1 MIKII
6 SVRALQL
13 MKFTVLPIFF
23 LLLISCNDKLD
34 DKYTTNIKIKKN
46 ALEIPINNKTS
57 NISRGLQA
65 YSDHKNEFLFNI
77 NWGQNSLQLY
87 DIATG
92 DLIKRIF
99 FQIEGDRAVGRIFGF
114 HVHNLDSIFLFN
126 QQSPEIVMIDTANVI
141 KIRIEY
147 NPPKGYSNAFV
158 HNAYFISHPFLKGN
172 KLIVKTHLQGNYQK
186 MTDVE
191 LEQKPTSYSINLENG
206 DVELLPQKYPEDYLN
221 KGLKFYEYSMAG
233 NANKIVFSLFG
244 DHRLFYSSTNEGDE
258 VQVKEVKSK
267 YLADEL
273 PLFPINRARE
283 ETYKYL
289 FASDHYESLIYDQY
303 RNIYYRFAFPQQETE
318 NMEELNQL
326 REAPNSFSVIILDEN
341 LDVIDEVLFD
351 ESKHIPNNV
360 FIGRKGLYISTSHPN
375 NPDNKEDKMVFDLVE
390 L

>member
-1 MIKII
+1 
-6 SVRALQL
+6 
-13 MKFTVLPIFF
+13 MKNYLLITF
-23 LLLISCNDKLD
+23 LLILSVSC
-34 DKYTTNIKIKKN
+34 TNEDSKKSTIDIEIVKN
-46 ALEIPINNKTS
+46 ALVVPIDNKTS

-87 DIATG
+87 DVANG
-92 DLIKRIF
+92 DLIKEIF
-99 FQIEGDRAVGRIFGF
+99 FQSEGDKAVGRIFGF

-126 QQSPEIVMIDTANVI
+126 QQSPEILMIDTANVI
-141 KIRIEY
+141 KSRIEY

-191 LEQKPTSYSINLENG
+191 LEQKPISYSINLENG

-244 DHRLFYSSTNEGDE
+244 DHRLFYNSTNDGDE

-273 PLFPINRARE
+273 PLFPINGARQ

-289 FASDHYESLIYDQY
+289 FGSDHYESLLYDEF

-326 REAPNSFSVIILDEN
+326 REAPNSFSVMILNEN
-341 LDVIDEVLFD
+341 LDVIYEVLFD

-360 FIGRKGLYISTSHPN
+360 FIGENGLYISTSHPN
-375 NPDNKEDKMVFDLVE
+375 NYDNEEDKVVFDLIE

>member
-1 MIKII
+1 MKNYLLITLLLII
-6 SVRALQL
+6 SV
-13 MKFTVLPIFF
+13 
-23 LLLISCNDKLD
+23 SC
-34 DKYTTNIKIKKN
+34 TNEDSKKSTIDIEIVKN
-46 ALEIPINNKTS
+46 ALVVPIDNKTS

-99 FQIEGDRAVGRIFGF
+99 FQSEGDRAVGRIFGF

-126 QQSPEIVMIDTANVI
+126 QQSSEIVIIDTANTI
-141 KIRIEY
+141 KSRIEY

-186 MTDVE
+186 MTDEE
-191 LEQKPTSYSINLENG
+191 LEQKPISYSICLENG
-206 DVELLPQKYPEDYLN
+206 EVELLPQKYPEDYLN

-233 NANKIVFSLFG
+233 NAGKIVFSLFG
-244 DHRLFYSSTNEGDE
+244 DHRLFYSSTNDGDE
-258 VQVKEVKSK
+258 LQVKEVKSK
-267 YLADEL
+267 YVADEL
-273 PLFPINRARE
+273 PLFPINGARE

-289 FASDHYESLIYDQY
+289 FASDHYESLLYDQY

-326 REAPNSFSVIILDEN
+326 REAPKSFSVMILDEN

-375 NPDNKEDKMVFDLVE
+375 NPDNKEDKAVFDLVE